1 MHAADTLRTL
11 ISPGEPI
18 VRAPGAFDS
27 FSARLVESAGFP
39 AVYMTGF
46 GATASRL
53 GMPDIGLL
61 TQTEM
66 TEHARNMVRSTS
78 IPVIADADTGYG
90 GPSNI
95 DRTVQEYIQAG
106 VAAIH
111 LEDQIAP
118 KRCGQ
123 MAGIR
128 LMPMEESTRRVQAA
142 VAARKEGS
150 LLVIAR
156 TDALAATGHED
167 AIARAERYRD
177 AGADLVFVDG
187 VKTRYDVDYV
197 AENLTGPKVVSLVD
211 GTEAATLSAADLEE
225 RGFSVVFYALT
236 ALFSAATAMRKS
248 LSDLHETGVIT
259 AGNDSITYA
268 EYSDIVGLPYH
279 QKLDNEF
286 GAL

>member
-1 MHAADTLRTL
+1 MNAPEMLKTLL
-11 ISPGEPI
+11 LPGAPI

-27 FSARLVESAGFP
+27 FSARLVEQAGFP
-39 AVYMTGF
+39 AIYMTGF

-53 GMPDIGLL
+53 GLPDIGLL

-66 TEHARNMVRSTS
+66 TEHARNMVRSTT
-78 IPVIADADTGYG
+78 IPVIADADAGYG

-95 DRTVQEYIQAG
+95 HRTVQEYIQAG

-111 LEDQIAP
+111 LEDQVAP

-123 MAGIR
+123 MAGIS
-128 LMPMEESTRRVQAA
+128 LMPADESVRRVEAA
-142 VAARKEGS
+142 LAARSGHS

-156 TDALAATGHED
+156 TDALAATGRKD
-167 AIARAERYRD
+167 ALERAKRYQD

-187 VKTRYDVDYV
+187 VKTRRDVDFI

-211 GTEAATLSAADLEE
+211 GTDAAAMTAADLEE
-225 RGFSVVFYALT
+225 RGFSLVFYALT
-236 ALFSAATAMRKS
+236 ALFSAATAMKS
-248 LSDLHETGVIT
+248 TLSRLHS
-259 AGNDSITYA
+259 AGLIESDEDAITYA
-268 EYSDIVGLPYH
+268 DYSQIVGLPFH
-279 QKLDNEF
+279 QALDNEF